1 MTMKPTAEQRR
12 TMKRQGSNTSS
23 FNRAEDRS
31 GKAKATEGEVNLRH
45 YVTKL
50 GLPAGLH
57 SAIESA
63 YHDMESRIWI
73 VDNSLD
79 MNNRDCILILA
90 DDKLEKIG
98 KEKGASRWS
107 EQMQCV
113 DFHLKMAARTWIPTK
128 VSCVQAE

>member
-1 MTMKPTAEQRR
+1 MAMKQTAVDGRPMQ
-12 TMKRQGSNTSS
+12 RQGSDTSS
-23 FNRAEDRS
+23 SNRAYEERS
-31 GKAKATEGEVNLRH
+31 AKSKATEGEVNLRH

-79 MNNRDCILILA
+79 MNAKDCNLILA

-107 EQMQCV
+107 EQLQCV
-113 DFHLKMAARTWIPTK
+113 DFHLKMAARSWIPTK
-128 VSCVQAE
+128 VRV